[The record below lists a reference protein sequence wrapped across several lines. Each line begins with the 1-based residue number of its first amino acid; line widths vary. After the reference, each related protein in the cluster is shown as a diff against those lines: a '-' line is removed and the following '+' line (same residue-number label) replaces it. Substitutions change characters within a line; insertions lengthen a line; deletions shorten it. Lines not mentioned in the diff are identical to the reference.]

1 MRKSFLFGA
10 VLTLVSV
17 SVIVA
22 LIFGGNSSFGTI
34 YKMKFTSS
42 NFANNEKLPQEQ
54 AKDLCGGKNISP
66 DFKWSEV
73 PNGTK
78 SFAIIAQDID
88 SKVRGGFYHWILID
102 IPANRTSVEKGEN
115 IPEAR
120 AMKNDYQQY
129 GYTGPCP
136 QYGEHRY
143 SFTIYALDTEKLDV
157 SDNDLPKDIEAK
169 AAYHA
174 IETAKIT
181 ATYKKYGN

>member
-1 MRKSFLFGA
+1 MKKSFLFG
-10 VLTLVSV
+10 VLLTLVSV
-17 SVIVA
+17 SVVVA
-22 LIFGGNSSFGTI
+22 LIFGGESSWGTI
-34 YKMKFTSS
+34 YKMKLTSS
-42 NFANNEKLPQEQ
+42 SFSNNEKLPQKYSKE
-54 AKDLCGGKNISP
+54 LCGGKNVSP
-66 DFKWSEV
+66 DLEWSEI
-73 PNGTK
+73 PEGTK
-78 SFAIIAQDID
+78 SFAIIAQDVD
-88 SKVRGGFYHWILID
+88 SRVRGGSYHWILVD
-102 IPANRTSVEKGEN
+102 IPSYRTSIATGEN
-115 IPEAR
+115 IPDAR
-120 AMKNDYQQY
+120 AMKNDYEQY